1 MAGDLK
7 LAYAQFTELESFAK
21 FGTRLD
27 DHTRQ
32 VIDHGKRIRA
42 ILKQPELEPATV
54 DEQIVIL
61 VALTGGLLDSVRLD
75 KVRAA
80 QQALRKAV
88 DTIPGEI
95 RGRFSSN
102 EKLSDDDRKA
112 ILAIVDKVIA
122 PLRPEPPKQQP

>member
-1 MAGDLK
+1 M
-7 LAYAQFTELESFAK
+7 
-21 FGTRLD
+21 
-27 DHTRQ
+27 
-32 VIDHGKRIRA
+32 
-42 ILKQPELEPATV
+42 

-61 VALTGGLLDSVRLD
+61 VALTGGLLDSVPLD

-102 EKLSDDDRKA
+102 EKLSDDDRKS

-122 PLRPEPPKQQP
+122 PLRPEPPKQKP